1 MSELWRKTARDLA
14 VGYARGAFTPVEA
27 VEACLDR
34 LRTTEPHIAAFLDVF
49 DDEARRDAAASGERW
64 RAGRP
69 LSPLDGVP
77 VSVKD
82 NLHVAGHPTSWGSRT
97 LRGFRPAADELPV
110 ARARAAGLIFLG
122 KTNLPEFAMRGVT
135 VNAIRGAS
143 RNPFDTALTPGGST
157 GGGAAAVAA
166 GIGPLALATDGG
178 GSIRRPASHCGLVGF
193 KPSSG
198 CVPRAGG
205 LPEMFGTHEV
215 AGAIGRDL
223 DDVVATIEILA
234 GAPLAGTVGRRILY
248 VPTFADAPVDPG
260 IAAEVRHA
268 AAAFADLGFA
278 VEEADVFDLADGVN
292 AAWTTLFDA
301 GLAWMFADPQRWPE
315 WRDPPEGIE
324 DLLGEP
330 ARASL
335 ERGRAMSAAE
345 LFDLLHAVDVAKAR
359 LAVVFERF
367 DAILTPATAA
377 LPWPAEENHPPV
389 IAGRPVGPRGHAVF
403 TAIGN
408 AAGLPGLS
416 LPTGWVGALP
426 TGIQL
431 LGRPGGDA
439 DLLALGRVFAAARP
453 FERRWPDQLDK
464 ATSRSAIPEITSTE
478 ALAKAKRR

>member
-1 MSELWRKTARDLA
+1 MGDLWRKTAGELTA
-14 VGYARGAFTPVEA
+14 GYARGEFTPVEA

-34 LRTTEPHIAAFLDVF
+34 LRDCEPAIAAFLDVF
-49 DDEARRDAAASGERW
+49 DDEARRDAVASGERW

-82 NLHVAGHPTSWGSRT
+82 NLHVAGHSTTWGSRT
-97 LRGFRPAADELPV
+97 LQGFRPIADELPV

-135 VNAIRGAS
+135 ANALGGPS

-166 GIGPLALATDGG
+166 GVGPLAFATDGG
-178 GSIRRPASHCGLVGF
+178 GSIRRPASHCGLIGF

-205 LPEMFGTHEV
+205 LPEMFGAYEV

-223 DDVVATIEILA
+223 DDVITAIEVLA
-234 GAPLAGTVGRRILY
+234 GAPLAGTAGRRILY

-260 IAAEVRHA
+260 IAAEVRGA
-268 AAAFADLGFA
+268 AEAFADLGFA
-278 VEEADVFDLADGVN
+278 VEEAGGFDVAEAIN
-292 AAWTTLFDA
+292 AGWTKLFDA
-301 GLAWMFADPQRWPE
+301 GLAWMFADPKRWPE
-315 WRDPPEGIE
+315 WHDGPGPEVIE
-324 DLLGEP
+324 DLLGEA

-335 ERGRAMSAAE
+335 ERGRAMPAAE

-359 LAVVFERF
+359 LAVLFERF

-377 LPWPAEENHPPV
+377 LPWPAAENHPPV

-403 TAIGN
+403 TALGN
-408 AAGLPGLS
+408 AAGLAGLS
-416 LPTGWVGALP
+416 LPTGWVDGLP

-431 LGRPGGDA
+431 LARPGGDA
-439 DLLALGRVFAAARP
+439 DLLALGRVFATARP
-453 FERRWPDQLDK
+453 FERRWPL
-464 ATSRSAIPEITSTE
+464 RSE
-478 ALAKAKRR
+478 ARGA

>member
-1 MSELWRKTARDLA
+1 MSDLWQKTAAELA
-14 VGYARGAFTPVEA
+14 AGYARGEFTPAEV

-34 LRTTEPHIAAFLDVF
+34 LRAVEPQIAAFLDVF

-69 LSPLDGVP
+69 LSRLDGVP

-82 NLHVAGHPTSWGSRT
+82 NLHVAGHSTTWGSRT
-97 LRGFRPAADELPV
+97 LQGFRPVADELPV
-110 ARARAAGLIFLG
+110 ARARSAGMIFLG

-135 VNAIRGAS
+135 VNAIRGAG
-143 RNPFDTALTPGGST
+143 RNPFDPALTPGGST

-166 GIGPLALATDGG
+166 GVGPLALATDGG
-178 GSIRRPASHCGLVGF
+178 GSIRRPASHCALVGF

-198 CVPRAGG
+198 CVPRADG
-205 LPEMFGTHEV
+205 LPEMFGSYEV

-223 DDVVATIEILA
+223 DDVIAAIEILA
-234 GAPLAGTVGRRILY
+234 GASLAGTAGRRILY
-248 VPTFADAPVDPG
+248 VPTFGDAPVDPG
-260 IAAEVRHA
+260 IAADVRGA
-268 AAAFADLGFA
+268 AEAFAGLGFA
-278 VEEADVFDLADGVN
+278 VEEAGRFDLADAIN
-292 AAWTTLFDA
+292 AGWTKLFDA
-301 GLAWMFADPQRWPE
+301 GLAWMFADLKRWPE
-315 WRDPPEGIE
+315 WRDAPGPEGIE

-359 LAVVFERF
+359 LSVLFERF

-377 LPWPAEENHPPV
+377 LPWPAAENHPPV

-416 LPTGWVGALP
+416 LPTGWVDGLP

-439 DLLALGRVFAAARP
+439 DLLALGRAFVAAHP
-453 FERRWPDQLDK
+453 FERRWPLW
-464 ATSRSAIPEITSTE
+464 SE
-478 ALAKAKRR
+478 ARVG